1 MFLLLGPLRDE
12 DEQREHLL
20 EVDSALTAAPA
31 ADAAAAD
38 AADAPVHHGAHAAA
52 PAVAGAHEAEYALC

>member
-31 ADAAAAD
+31 AAAD
-38 AADAPVHHGAHAAA
+38 TAADAPVHHGAHAAA